1 MLNRR
6 YLRIK
11 VMQALYAFYQSKD
24 NRLEIA
30 EKNLFKSIEN
40 IYELFIYQLSII
52 VELAEYAR
60 KRAEENKQKLIPT
73 PEDLNPNMRF
83 IENQLIKKI
92 ANNKTFLLHSNNFKI
107 NWADEQEI
115 FRSLYNKIKESKAF
129 KDYMNSSENSFEAD
143 KKIVISIFRKFIISD
158 DILQNYFEDKNIYWS
173 DDYIFVALIV
183 LKTLESIKSDS
194 DEMFQ
199 LPELYKKSD
208 EINSEDR
215 EYTTTLFRK
224 TVLNSE
230 KYDEFIAKAA
240 NNWEVERIAIIDN
253 IIIKMALTEMLE
265 CPTIPVKASLNEYIE
280 IAKAYSSDKSR
291 IFINGVLDKIHTDLK
306 SKNLIK
312 KIGRG
317 LIDEN

>member
-24 NRLEIA
+24 NRLDIA

-107 NWADEQEI
+107 NWSDEQEI

-158 DILQNYFEDKNIYWS
+158 DVLQNYFEDKNIYWS

-208 EINSEDR
+208 DINSEDR
-215 EYTTTLFRK
+215 KYTTTLFRK